1 MTKKVSCAQH
11 NMNLQFI
18 YVKLLSTSS
27 TRLKQT
33 SCGLNQGA
41 TRIRSFCFGHRLYT
55 AWQKHTKYG
64 NKKDGIASFL
74 PLGVL
79 YKIYRYVPL
88 VKGIAFEPFFGKRIQ
103 IFTLL
108 ITWNR
113 LAVISRPWRYVPDGC
128 LASNIIRELLIRIEC
143 ARKSRIIC
151 YYQCWS
157 FLKLGSLVC

>member
-1 MTKKVSCAQH
+1 
-11 NMNLQFI
+11 MNLQFI

-27 TRLKQT
+27 TRLEQT
-33 SCGLNQGA
+33 SCGLNQFKA
-41 TRIRSFCFGHRLYT
+41 LPAFEVFFFGHRLYT

-64 NKKDGIASFL
+64 NKKDGIAFFL

-108 ITWNR
+108 IT
-113 LAVISRPWRYVPDGC
+113 
-128 LASNIIRELLIRIEC
+128 
-143 ARKSRIIC
+143 
-151 YYQCWS
+151 
-157 FLKLGSLVC
+157 

>member
-1 MTKKVSCAQH
+1 MKFFQYFSGEDQFPDTRHAENIVHRILAVWESSVCFSLYWKAALRFEQKSEVTKKVSCAQH

-27 TRLKQT
+27 TRLEQT

-41 TRIRSFCFGHRLYT
+41 TSIQSFCFCHRLYT
-55 AWQKHTKYG
+55 AWKKHTKYG

-88 VKGIAFEPFFGKRIQ
+88 VKGIAFEPFFGKRI
-103 IFTLL
+103 
-108 ITWNR
+108 
-113 LAVISRPWRYVPDGC
+113 
-128 LASNIIRELLIRIEC
+128 
-143 ARKSRIIC
+143 
-151 YYQCWS
+151 
-157 FLKLGSLVC
+157 

>member
-1 MTKKVSCAQH
+1 MKHLEVRQKYSATRRIFNSLLGVSSGDETLRLMFDILH
-11 NMNLQFI
+11 
-18 YVKLLSTSS
+18 VKLLSTSS
-27 TRLKQT
+27 TRLEQT

-108 ITWNR
+108 IT
-113 LAVISRPWRYVPDGC
+113 
-128 LASNIIRELLIRIEC
+128 
-143 ARKSRIIC
+143 
-151 YYQCWS
+151 
-157 FLKLGSLVC
+157 

>member
-27 TRLKQT
+27 TRLEQT

-88 VKGIAFEPFFGKRIQ
+88 VKGIAFEPFFGL
-103 IFTLL
+103 FSLCLL
-108 ITWNR
+108 HEIGCDFK
-113 LAVISRPWRYVPDGC
+113 AMKVCAWRC
-128 LASNIIRELLIRIEC
+128 LASNIIKELLIRIEC

-151 YYQCWS
+151 YYQC
-157 FLKLGSLVC
+157 

>member
-1 MTKKVSCAQH
+1 
-11 NMNLQFI
+11 MNLQFI
-18 YVKLLSTSS
+18 YVKLLSTSA
-27 TRLKQT
+27 TRLEQT

-64 NKKDGIASFL
+64 NKKGGIASFL

-108 ITWNR
+108 IT
-113 LAVISRPWRYVPDGC
+113 
-128 LASNIIRELLIRIEC
+128 
-143 ARKSRIIC
+143 
-151 YYQCWS
+151 
-157 FLKLGSLVC
+157 